1 MAVADPALPAAQGDG
16 EAEGEESAARLGVE
30 QEVVR
35 EEAVR
40 GRQAAACGNHAVQV
54 PMHADPGH
62 VASRGGIAQDLEVGG
77 GGTEGT
83 RGARGPPNTRVD
95 SFLHRSEPPVG
106 QSVGQTHRRAAP
118 AAASS
123 AVPSSSASS
132 SALLARGCCHCT
144 QPHCGDRGVWG
155 CGDAELVGTE
165 GSRAAETQGCRDV
178 ELQGAGIQD
187 TEVQGSGAAEMQGS
201 GAGRDP
207 GMQGHGGTEVTGMQE
222 SKAGAAG
229 TQGWKGPRDAW
240 GAGIQ
245 DTEMQGSGA
254 AGVQS

>member
-1 MAVADPALPAAQGDG
+1 M
-16 EAEGEESAARLGVE
+16 
-30 QEVVR
+30 
-35 EEAVR
+35 
-40 GRQAAACGNHAVQV
+40 
-54 PMHADPGH
+54 
-62 VASRGGIAQDLEVGG
+62 
-77 GGTEGT
+77 
-83 RGARGPPNTRVD
+83 
-95 SFLHRSEPPVG
+95 
-106 QSVGQTHRRAAP
+106 
-118 AAASS
+118 
-123 AVPSSSASS
+123 
-132 SALLARGCCHCT
+132 RGCRA
-144 QPHCGDRGVWG
+144 GRDRRIQG
-155 CGDAELVGTE
+155 C
-165 GSRAAETQGCRDV
+165 RAAETQGCRDV

-254 AGVQS
+254 AVVQS